1 MIMQCII
8 LLFLIQAGATL
19 ARESTPLIIE
29 LRVQEEFVII
39 SRNRS
44 NLQDGSCEKSVHK
57 NFARFT
63 RKHLRQSSF
72 FNLIKLQASDLF
84 LNFAK
89 FLTAI
94 FKLLTA
100 SIERFWLLMR
110 YFHNICPRLIVY

>member
-19 ARESTPLIIE
+19 ARESINNKNTRTAPGTPLIIE
-29 LRVQEEFVII
+29 LRVQDGGFVII

-44 NLQDGSCEKSVHK
+44 SLQDGSCEKSVHK

-63 RKHLRQSSF
+63 RKHLRQGSF
-72 FNLIKLQASDLF
+72 FNLIELQASDIF

-89 FLTAI
+89 F
-94 FKLLTA
+94 
-100 SIERFWLLMR
+100 
-110 YFHNICPRLIVY
+110 